1 MVEFVGWIQF
11 CRVYQIDLVWYIW
24 FSIFGSLHFKHCLV
38 DLIHFED
45 FVWSLWFNRFGLVP
59 NEKLSLVDLSLFMG
73 FGKLGLVA
81 IKILSIE

>member
-24 FSIFGSLHFKHCLV
+24 FIFKHCLV

-59 NEKLSLVDLSLFMG
+59 NEKLSLVDLSFFMG